1 MVTPQVLFAAPTM
14 YVARFDM
21 ISLICPIL
29 NGAKY
34 KDKKP
39 YFEISVKLRI
49 F

>member
-1 MVTPQVLFAAPTM
+1 
-14 YVARFDM
+14 
-21 ISLICPIL
+21 L

-49 F
+49 FWTPYRSIYKKKIFLTLFSDFLF